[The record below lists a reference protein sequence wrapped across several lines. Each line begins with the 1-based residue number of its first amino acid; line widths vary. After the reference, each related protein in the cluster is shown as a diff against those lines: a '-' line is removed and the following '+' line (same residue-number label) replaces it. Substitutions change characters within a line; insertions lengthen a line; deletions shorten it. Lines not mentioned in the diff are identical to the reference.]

1 MSVCPVLT
9 IQLSISLPSHCR
21 HSSSAKIHN
30 HRILLLVAGLLVAVL
45 LVGPLNRLFL
55 LALAFLINVGVLQMP
70 LDTVT

>member
-1 MSVCPVLT
+1 MSVYPVLT
-9 IQLSISLPSHCR
+9 IQLSISFPSHCR
-21 HSSSAKIHN
+21 HSSNAKIHN
-30 HRILLLVAGLLVAVL
+30 HQILLLVAGL